1 MFHHGVF
8 AFFFEEVANVLA
20 TCMQNCR
27 DYHRPAYRRL
37 QHLYSA
43 SIGYRK
49 YADRAEDK
57 LLAAD

>member
-8 AFFFEEVANVLA
+8 AFFKGVANVLA
-20 TCMQNCR
+20 ACMQTCR
-27 DYHRPAYRRL
+27 DYHRPADRRL

-43 SIGYRK
+43 STGYRK